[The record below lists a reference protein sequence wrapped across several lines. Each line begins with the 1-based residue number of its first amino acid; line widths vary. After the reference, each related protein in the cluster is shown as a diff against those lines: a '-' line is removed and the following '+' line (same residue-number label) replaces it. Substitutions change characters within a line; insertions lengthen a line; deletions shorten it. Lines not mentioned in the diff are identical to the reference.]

1 MASKPAI
8 KINSEITPA
17 KMGRSTKN
25 LDMFMVSLPANGPKN
40 KFENS
45 CENKSNAREN
55 SELTDEFGEHRCRTP
70 MQLITK
76 TIGIKC
82 ACCY

>member
-1 MASKPAI
+1 
-8 KINSEITPA
+8 
-17 KMGRSTKN
+17 
-25 LDMFMVSLPANGPKN
+25 MFMVSLPANGPKN

-70 MQLITK
+70 MHSLQKQLGLNARVAINDWMPPLP
-76 TIGIKC
+76 
-82 ACCY
+82 